1 MIYRGGI
8 EQTGLKTPKNETLK
22 RGLTVQAIYHKGII
36 LYQAIRSCFGSG
48 IWVNAKPWLNG
59 EAYKN

>member
-1 MIYRGGI
+1 MIYKGGI
-8 EQTGLKTPKNETLK
+8 EQTGLKTPKNERLN
-22 RGLTVQAIYHKGII
+22 RGLTIQAIYHNGII

-48 IWVNAKPWLNG
+48 VWANAKPWLND

>member
-1 MIYRGGI
+1 MIIKGGKEI
-8 EQTGLKTPKNETLK
+8 TGLKTPFVEKLK
-22 RGLTVQAIYHKGII
+22 RGVTIQGIYHNGII

-48 IWVNAKPWLNG
+48 VWVNAKPWLND